1 MLKTAGRRNKS
12 RRSKKSRDS
21 RNVYLGKRVPDTGS
35 PGLDNLSEV
44 RGICKAILADYRA
57 GRISKRTA
65 NGRFSLLYNVV
76 IPHDSKLQGKRKAKK
91 IVKEY
96 WSKL

>member
-1 MLKTAGRRNKS
+1 VLKIAGKRKEK
-12 RRSKKSRDS
+12 KKSK
-21 RNVYLGKRVPDTGS
+21 NVYLGKRVPDTGS

-44 RGICKAILADYRA
+44 RGICKAILSDYRN
-57 GRISKRTA
+57 GRINRKTA
-65 NGRFSLLYNVV
+65 NGRFSLLYNFV
-76 IPHDSKLQGKRKAKK
+76 IPRDHKLDGKKRKAKK